1 MDSMLHSW
9 QSDPLKDWCNIL
21 EYRGSFA
28 VEYFLKIAKVSQN
41 TYVQISLSLSIYIY
55 KCISKIYRNN
65 TECLK
70 QILKLPKSYQY
81 PQ

>member
-28 VEYFLKIAKVSQN
+28 VEYFPKIAKVSQN
-41 TYVQISLSLSIYIY
+41 TYVQIYLYIYI
-55 KCISKIYRNN
+55 NAF
-65 TECLK
+65 LK
-70 QILKLPKSYQY
+70 YTATIQNASNKS
-81 PQ
+81 

>member
-28 VEYFLKIAKVSQN
+28 VEYFPKINKVPQN
-41 TYVQISLSLSIYIY
+41 TYVQISLYLNAY
-55 KCISKIYRNN
+55 
-65 TECLK
+65 LK
-70 QILKLPKSYQY
+70 YTATIQNASNKS
-81 PQ
+81 